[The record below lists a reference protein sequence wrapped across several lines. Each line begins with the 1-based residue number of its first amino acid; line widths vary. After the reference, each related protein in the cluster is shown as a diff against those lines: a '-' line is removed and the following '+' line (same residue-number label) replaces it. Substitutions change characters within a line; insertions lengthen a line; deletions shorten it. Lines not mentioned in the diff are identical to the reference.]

1 MSGTDLPALD
11 SPSGVTPDFAHPKDA
26 LRTVLFVT
34 QCLCIPIVSIL
45 VMLRLHVRIR
55 FQQQLGV
62 DESLIVDAVG
72 GALLQSLKL
81 LFMAYCTS
89 AILLSKHGGGCYQ
102 YELYR
107 SEVVEFL
114 KISYIA
120 TLFYAPMALFVKVAL
135 LTLLARVFKP
145 YRKWVVFIYV
155 ILGVVL
161 TYYVPAFIIK
171 ARICSPISVYWNS
184 TDNGGSCLNQGK
196 VIVADSVMSVV
207 TDLAILILPLPLTW
221 SLQMP
226 LEKKLKVIG
235 LLSAGG
241 LATGFSLYR
250 LVMIVQDGQS
260 PDQTIVFTRVMLT
273 GNAEGAVGL
282 ICACLPA
289 LNILISRT
297 RKGSSYYAKQE
308 LHNGSLLQ
316 LSNIRGP
323 KSHHRSGM
331 NRNLD
336 HGTAFGSDETVLI
349 SNAGASYSGHDCPD
363 QTPLDGVIMKS
374 VALSQSVEITDT

>member
-81 LFMAYCTS
+81 LFMAYGTS

-235 LLSAGG
+235 LLSAGW

-308 LHNGSLLQ
+308 LHNGSRLQ
-316 LSNIRGP
+316 LSKIRGP

-336 HGTAFGSDETVLI
+336 HGTAFGSDERVLI
-349 SNAGASYSGHDCPD
+349 SNAGASYSSHDCPD

>member
-1 MSGTDLPALD
+1 
-11 SPSGVTPDFAHPKDA
+11 
-26 LRTVLFVT
+26 
-34 QCLCIPIVSIL
+34 
-45 VMLRLHVRIR
+45 
-55 FQQQLGV
+55 
-62 DESLIVDAVG
+62 
-72 GALLQSLKL
+72 
-81 LFMAYCTS
+81 
-89 AILLSKHGGGCYQ
+89 
-102 YELYR
+102 
-107 SEVVEFL
+107 
-114 KISYIA
+114 
-120 TLFYAPMALFVKVAL
+120 
-135 LTLLARVFKP
+135 
-145 YRKWVVFIYV
+145 
-155 ILGVVL
+155 
-161 TYYVPAFIIK
+161 
-171 ARICSPISVYWNS
+171 
-184 TDNGGSCLNQGK
+184 
-196 VIVADSVMSVV
+196 
-207 TDLAILILPLPLTW
+207 
-221 SLQMP
+221 MP

-273 GNAEGAVGL
+273 GYDSSPTASTLRTNFNDRNAEGAVGL

-336 HGTAFGSDETVLI
+336 HGTAFGSDERVLI